1 MKKILP
7 LVACSLLA
15 FSLIACPTGSND
27 ASAKAPEASSSSVE
41 VSDDLKSDAYETP
54 TKEESQT
61 LLSSLIAALQA
72 DENLPTAF
80 GSIYAS
86 IGEAAAENKELADGI
101 NELVDF
107 FGDMEDVFKSDTDSA
122 SNSVNF
128 DYDEISILDDKENGV
143 EAKIYNADVS
153 LNVSSELDQKNQ
165 TQTVGVKGAVDAS
178 VSLKVDLEKAADKV
192 AKDSVLKQVYA
203 SATVS
208 GNMDLNE
215 TVTLESDTDDGTDT
229 DVDTDTDDGTVIA
242 GTVNASADAGITA
255 SFLVDNTAGILVVNG
270 NAKINLDDSA
280 VKAVEEEAAN
290 LLEYLEGNL
299 TFTIY
304 DVNGTEIDSQT
315 VKLKDF
321 IKGMLSGGNTDS
333 NSDSE

>member
-41 VSDDLKSDAYETP
+41 VSDDLKSGEYETP